1 VAQRA
6 DISEPMTPQP
16 PDRGQ
21 PHVVPVDRVPAGA
34 ERLGKVLGLAAKVS
48 RERFDQL
55 LRAAGGSFPTY
66 MVLTHAEAYPD
77 MSQRQLADRLGIEG
91 PTLVRHID
99 RLVADGLVQRV
110 RDPNDRR
117 VSRVELTALGTAAAD
132 RLRAVADEADA
143 KFRLLFT
150 PAELTTLYQL
160 LYRIQDHY
168 VKEPDAH
175 DRLG

>member
-1 VAQRA
+1 VAQRIDTTELVGA
-6 DISEPMTPQP
+6 DP

-21 PHVVPVDRVPAGA
+21 QRAVPVNRAPAGA
-34 ERLGKVLGLAAKVS
+34 ERLGKVLGITAKVS
-48 RERFDQL
+48 RERFDQI
-55 LRAAGGSFPTY
+55 LRAAGGSFPSY

-77 MSQRQLADRLGIEG
+77 LSQRQLADRLGIEG

-99 RLVADGLVQRV
+99 RLVADGLVRRV

-117 VSRVELTALGTAAAD
+117 VSRVELTALGTATAD

-143 KFRLLFT
+143 SLRLLFT
-150 PAELTTLYQL
+150 PSELTTLYQL

-168 VKEPDAH
+168 EKERDAH
-175 DRLG
+175 DRVG

>member
-1 VAQRA
+1 VAQRIDTTEA
-6 DISEPMTPQP
+6 TGTEPAE
-16 PDRGQ
+16 RGQ
-21 PHVVPVDRVPAGA
+21 PHVVPVDGVPAGG
-34 ERLGKVLGLAAKVS
+34 ERLGKVLALAAKVS
-48 RERFDQL
+48 RERFDQI

-77 MSQRQLADRLGIEG
+77 LSQRQLADRLGIEG

-99 RLVADGLVQRV
+99 RLVADGLVRRV

-132 RLRAVADEADA
+132 RLRVVADEADA
-143 KFRLLFT
+143 RFRLLFT
-150 PAELTTLYQL
+150 PDELTTLYQL

-168 VKEPDAH
+168 EKEPDAH
-175 DRLG
+175 DRVG